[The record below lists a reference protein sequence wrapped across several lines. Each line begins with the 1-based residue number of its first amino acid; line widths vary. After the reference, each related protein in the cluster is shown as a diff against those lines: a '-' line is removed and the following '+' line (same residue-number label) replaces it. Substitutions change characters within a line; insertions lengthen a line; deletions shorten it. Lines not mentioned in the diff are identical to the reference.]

1 MNRFPA
7 YLVSLAALAVS
18 AGAAAA
24 VRPEGRHIRLSG
36 DGGGAP
42 GLVRFFSQAIE
53 LADGVKQSW
62 VTITRT
68 GDFTDPRYGDFK
80 ITTVQLEQ
88 MVQNFNARVLGQDVF
103 LDVAHRP
110 SDGAAG
116 KFVKLAVEN
125 GRLRGLVEWTPFGID
140 AVKTRGF
147 AYLSAE
153 YHEAWKDNE
162 RQQPHGCVLLGAGL
176 TTRPVIKHLEPVML
190 SLDGD
195 HDADARIA
203 ISPRLLSELTEHSM
217 DKYLKLLAAA
227 LATLGFTD
235 VTGKPFTDLLT
246 LQLASILNDDA
257 KCLATVDAVKATAE
271 AAMAQVKAQGGDPK
285 HVTIQ
290 LAAPSTPPVD
300 VNAAVAKAL
309 ADRDAAEL
317 AGRTTL
323 AAKLKLLSDTIAEG
337 DKTLTPEGVAKFSAD
352 YAPLVSASSTDEQVK
367 HLAGL
372 AVKQAQQLSAAQ
384 KLVSL
389 GYAPAS
395 GQVHIS
401 VDGGNSIRALQ
412 AEIDKRLGFEGMS
425 PAKRFAGTGGK
436 LLDEN
441 KAFAEKALAQF
452 DAANGAKLDAEHK
465 ALASGVG
472 LISDVGVPVVAERTV
487 LREALYNLVSLNFVN
502 VGTAPFA
509 NVITIPYSYRD
520 TAAAGMSALRRYE
533 RQAVRNA
540 GVIQTFEEARPLPQ
554 KLAFQVSNEMR
565 LLMSASPIDFDPVA
579 ENIRNIVRIV
589 GEDTEA
595 INFNE
600 LVNSADE
607 SGVATITDTLT
618 SDVNGTK
625 SVFVTTKFPVVRPRK
640 VYDLQGNQVGS
651 TTNAITVTLNSVAR
665 SEFVVNA
672 DGSALASG
680 TYWIMDYN
688 LGELRFVDQTGA
700 AVTPTNGWALTV
712 AYSYTTNVV
721 KWDSDAVAS
730 ESIGARYD
738 RLLTAIGGR
747 KAVIASD
754 RYYNPNM
761 ILMSPT
767 LDNAVTQASSFTAN
781 ASRVATGLSADGSLG
796 QIKGLSVFNSTAPGI
811 QLGDT
816 RILVGERGNTR
827 FRMVKPFAMNPV
839 EQARN
844 SSAAFIDAQEA
855 FGTQYVVSHTPSRL
869 KNSLTSVIVYSAT
882 GRVAR

>member
-1 MNRFPA
+1 MN
-7 YLVSLAALAVS
+7 YLEQLKAKFLAMNLSADVITKLLAEAKKQFDAASSDAVKCLALVDTWAATGQALADQLKALAAG
-18 AGAAAA
+18 AGA
-24 VRPEGRHIRLSG
+24 
-36 DGGGAP
+36 GGAP
-42 GLVRFFSQAIE
+42 QN
-53 LADGVKQSW
+53 
-62 VTITRT
+62 VTIT
-68 GDFTDPRYGDFK
+68 
-80 ITTVQLEQ
+80 
-88 MVQNFNARVLGQDVF
+88 
-103 LDVAHRP
+103 
-110 SDGAAG
+110 
-116 KFVKLAVEN
+116 
-125 GRLRGLVEWTPFGID
+125 
-140 AVKTRGF
+140 
-147 AYLSAE
+147 
-153 YHEAWKDNE
+153 
-162 RQQPHGCVLLGAGL
+162 
-176 TTRPVIKHLEPVML
+176 
-190 SLDGD
+190 
-195 HDADARIA
+195 
-203 ISPRLLSELTEHSM
+203 
-217 DKYLKLLAAA
+217 
-227 LATLGFTD
+227 
-235 VTGKPFTDLLT
+235 
-246 LQLASILNDDA
+246 
-257 KCLATVDAVKATAE
+257 
-271 AAMAQVKAQGGDPK
+271 
-285 HVTIQ
+285 
-290 LAAPSTPPVD
+290 LAAPAGEPVD

-323 AAKLKLLSDTIAEG
+323 AGKLKLLSDTIAEG

-352 YAPLVSASSTDEQVK
+352 YAPLVSAASTDEQVK
-367 HLAGL
+367 HLASL

-384 KLVSL
+384 KLVTL
-389 GYAPAS
+389 GYAPVS
-395 GQVHIS
+395 GSVHIS
-401 VDGGNSIRALQ
+401 TDGGNGIKALQ

-425 PAKRFAGTGGK
+425 PAKRFTGTGGK

-452 DAANGAKLDAEHK
+452 DAANGHKLDAEHK

-472 LISDVGVPVVAERTV
+472 LISDVAVPVVAERTV

-509 NVITIPYSYRD
+509 NVVTIPYSYRD
-520 TAAAGMSALRRYE
+520 TAAAGVSALRRYE
-533 RQAVRNA
+533 RQSIRNA
-540 GVIQTFEEARPLPQ
+540 GVIQTYQEARPLPQ

-579 ENIRNIVRIV
+579 ENIRNIIRIV

-618 SDVNGTK
+618 SDCNGTK

-640 VYDLQGNQVGS
+640 VYDLQGTQVGS
-651 TTNAITVTLNSVAR
+651 TTNPITVTLNSVAR
-665 SEFVVNA
+665 TEFVTNA

-700 AVTPTNGWALTV
+700 AVVPTNGWALTV
-712 AYSYTTNVV
+712 AYSYTTNAV
-721 KWDSDAVAS
+721 KFDSDVVS
-730 ESIGARYD
+730 GETVGARYD
-738 RLLTAIGGR
+738 RLLTTIGSR

-761 ILMSPT
+761 VLMSPT
-767 LDNAVTQASSFTAN
+767 LDNALTQASSFTAN

-796 QIKGLSVFNSTAPGI
+796 QVKGLSIFNSTAPGI

-816 RILVGERGNTR
+816 RIMVGERGNTR

-844 SSAAFIDAQEA
+844 SSAAFIDAQES
-855 FGTQYVVSHTPSRL
+855 FGTQYVVSVTPTPLR
-869 KNSLTSVIVYSAT
+869 NSLTSVIVYSAT